1 MEADDAEFLTA
12 FEKGVL
18 PRPEWTHRAHLRM
31 AYLYLRPCPDADT
44 ILPTIRGRIR
54 AYNAA
59 QGNPD
64 GYHETI
70 TAAFARLVAER
81 LRTTQTATFAE
92 FERLHPDLFA
102 PGGVILLRYY
112 EEATLSSPQARAN
125 FVPPDR
131 EPLPGSRARGE
142 ARA

>member
-1 MEADDAEFLTA
+1 MEADDTEFLTA

-18 PRPEWTHRAHLRM
+18 PRAEWTHRAHLRM

-44 ILPTIRGRIR
+44 ILQTIRGRIR
-54 AYNAA
+54 ACNAA

-81 LRTTQTATFAE
+81 LRTTQTANFAE
-92 FERLHPDLFA
+92 FERIHTDLFA
-102 PGGVILLRYY
+102 PGGAILLRYY

-131 EPLPGSRARGE
+131 EPLPG
-142 ARA
+142 